1 MEFRPHRIKST
12 PSIRSVL
19 ASKTKPEGGY
29 RKPVERLFNISEK
42 FKAGAG
48 MRHGSGLL
56 TTSETR
62 CNSTEGNTYLGHWT
76 RTFLSKVLRCFV
88 SISLWCIG

>member
-12 PSIRSVL
+12 PTIRSVL

-56 TTSETR
+56 TTSEILKLDAIPQDPR
-62 CNSTEGNTYLGHWT
+62 KYC
-76 RTFLSKVLRCFV
+76 
-88 SISLWCIG
+88 